1 VGTSE
6 QVIDMNGTTSTTLAD
21 YPYITKST
29 YTQLI
34 DPNMHHYNHN
44 NNSTPLS
51 AVPSNGCTDTA
62 RRRLGPTG
70 SSSSS
75 PGSHVLV
82 ADDSG
87 YLDAAV
93 GVVDATSPGR
103 AATCPLHTRAPLA
116 ATDEAASVTGGDATA
131 TAEQL
136 CRMPL
141 KETAL

>member
-1 VGTSE
+1 
-6 QVIDMNGTTSTTLAD
+6 MNGTTSTTLAD

-34 DPNMHHYNHN
+34 DPTMHHYNHN
-44 NNSTPLS
+44 NNNNQQHHHSSTPLS
-51 AVPSNGCTDTA
+51 AAATVQANSSTDTA
-62 RRRLGPTG
+62 RRRLTQMG

-75 PGSHVLV
+75 PDSHVLV

-93 GVVDATSPGR
+93 GVDTSPSR
-103 AATCPLHTRAPLA
+103 TATCPLHSRAPLA
-116 ATDEAASVTGGDATA
+116 ATDEATSVSGGDAT
-131 TAEQL
+131 TAEQQ